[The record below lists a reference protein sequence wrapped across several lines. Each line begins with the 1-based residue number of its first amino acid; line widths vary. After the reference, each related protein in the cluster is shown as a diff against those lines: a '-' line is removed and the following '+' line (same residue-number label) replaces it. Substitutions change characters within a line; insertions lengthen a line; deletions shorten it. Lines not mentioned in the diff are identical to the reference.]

1 MNGESEGGPEMVDAE
16 PDVSENRPDV
26 NWTGPDM
33 ESLGGAAWRGTAAK
47 DRELSNVHAVDC
59 GHVISFNARNDG
71 IDADVAGLALMAAP
85 DREKNDD
92 SDDVAAAVGGWSK
105 AAPDGT

>member
-1 MNGESEGGPEMVDAE
+1 MNGESEVVDPE
-16 PDVSENRPDV
+16 PDVSKNRSDV

-71 IDADVAGLALMAAP
+71 IDADVSGLALMAAP

-92 SDDVAAAVGGWSK
+92 SDDVAAAAGGWSK